1 MKSRFTA
8 DSLILI
14 LFVLLSILVTYPT
27 AARLSD
33 FTVLATDSLLQAWT
47 LKWDGHALLS
57 GPDGVQH
64 LWDTNILY
72 PYPNTLAFSE
82 HLLSHALLLLPFT
95 LLGTTPMVAANL
107 GVLLTTLLSGWG
119 MYLLVT

>member
-47 LKWDGHALLS
+47 LQWDGHALLS

-64 LWDTNILY
+64 LWDTTILY
-72 PYPNTLAFSE
+72 PYPNTLAFNE

-95 LLGTTPMVAANL
+95 LLGATPMAAANL

>member
-27 AARLSD
+27 ATRLSD

-47 LKWDGHALLS
+47 LK
-57 GPDGVQH
+57 
-64 LWDTNILY
+64 
-72 PYPNTLAFSE
+72 
-82 HLLSHALLLLPFT
+82 
-95 LLGTTPMVAANL
+95 
-107 GVLLTTLLSGWG
+107 
-119 MYLLVT
+119 